1 MSVSNVSS
9 VTAYGSAAIASPPAN
24 DPANVKR
31 GGSPADS
38 SAAPQT
44 TQAAKP
50 AGTGQF
56 VDMTA

>member
-1 MSVSNVSS
+1 MNVSS
-9 VTAYGSAAIASPPAN
+9 VSSVTTFGSAAIASPPAN

-31 GGSPADS
+31 GDNAA
-38 SAAPQT
+38 SAAPQA

-50 AGTGQF
+50 QGTGQF